1 MKGYSFW
8 ICFGAVVVVVI
19 MLNVLVISNET
30 FRSFNENSLYIFW
43 SSNGTN
49 DVLKNYSEVPS
60 CLSGFKKHFVMKNIT
75 AIDNIKL
82 VNLNPNK
89 HSCGVKLSDDDIIAH
104 CKFQETSHLYDATF
118 DNWSLTFPSP
128 PKHLLENNTM
138 NKVLQQKYDRRV
150 LEEDGCLFPKGM
162 WGHPFN
168 SRCTIVTMATIGNYQ
183 PNDLI
188 LDWGSGCG
196 HQATTMTRLNCN
208 FSRHLHLCMIF

>member
-1 MKGYSFW
+1 
-8 ICFGAVVVVVI
+8 
-19 MLNVLVISNET
+19 
-30 FRSFNENSLYIFW
+30 
-43 SSNGTN
+43 
-49 DVLKNYSEVPS
+49 
-60 CLSGFKKHFVMKNIT
+60 
-75 AIDNIKL
+75 
-82 VNLNPNK
+82 
-89 HSCGVKLSDDDIIAH
+89 
-104 CKFQETSHLYDATF
+104 
-118 DNWSLTFPSP
+118 
-128 PKHLLENNTM
+128 M

-208 FSRHLHLCMIF
+208 FSRHLHLCMIFWPSDIFIVLVEDYFHFISGCMVWKWSASIWMKRLLIGLENIVLEYFIILMVSI